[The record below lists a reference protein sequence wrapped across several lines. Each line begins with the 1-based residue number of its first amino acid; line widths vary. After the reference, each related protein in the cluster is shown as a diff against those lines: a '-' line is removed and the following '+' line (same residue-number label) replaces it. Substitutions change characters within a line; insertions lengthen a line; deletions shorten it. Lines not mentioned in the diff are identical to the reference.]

1 MTNERA
7 TPRMTTKSSRDGG
20 SNVLIGLNTQD
31 KVMKAVQK
39 QTRASSTT
47 AAPSTPES
55 ESSQPLI
62 ERMYIPNIE
71 NTNENMTGRGKN
83 EGGSLRNSRDRPNF
97 VQDPRRT
104 EPQYPTIPDDRRP
117 HPLSESPFGIPQ
129 ITSGPAYAGYGQ
141 APQPGAYGAT
151 PFPTTQPYTQDSRA
165 FFHPQPSSAD
175 QFEDDFR
182 SRKPNRPE
190 NRSRSPGLVPATVE
204 SRQGSSMR

>member
-1 MTNERA
+1 M
-7 TPRMTTKSSRDGG
+7 KSNG
-20 SNVLIGLNTQD
+20 LIGLNTQA

-62 ERMYIPNIE
+62 HRMYNPNVE
-71 NTNENMTGRGKN
+71 DTNENMTGHGKSP
-83 EGGSLRNSRDRPNF
+83 GGPLRNSRDHPNF

-104 EPQYPTIPDDRRP
+104 KPQYPPIPDDRRP
-117 HPLSESPFGIPQ
+117 HPLSESPFGSPQ
-129 ITSGPAYAGYGQ
+129 ITTGPAYAGYGQ
-141 APQPGAYGAT
+141 APEPGAYGAT
-151 PFPTTQPYTQDSRA
+151 PFLTTQPYTQDSRA

-190 NRSRSPGLVPATVE
+190 NMSRSPGRVPTTVE
-204 SRQGSSMR
+204 SRQWSSMR